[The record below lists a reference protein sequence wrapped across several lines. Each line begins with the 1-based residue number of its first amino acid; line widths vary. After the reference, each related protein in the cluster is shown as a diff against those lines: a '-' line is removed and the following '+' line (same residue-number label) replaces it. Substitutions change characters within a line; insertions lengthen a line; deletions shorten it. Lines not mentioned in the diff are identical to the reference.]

1 MSTSDDQK
9 IIDLCRNLSRGYK
22 EKRKKEQKMK
32 IDMSRL
38 YTMSVS
44 PKDIRRNPRVL
55 IYFDIQIF
63 RGKNNNMGR
72 GSIL

>member
-22 EKRKKEQKMK
+22 EKKNKKMK

-38 YTMSVS
+38 YTMCVS

-63 RGKNNNMGR
+63 MEKNNNMGR

>member
-22 EKRKKEQKMK
+22 EKSKKKKKMK

-38 YTMSVS
+38 YTMCVS
-44 PKDIRRNPRVL
+44 PKDIRRNPSVL

-63 RGKNNNMGR
+63 MEKNNNMGR